1 MNTRPFDLEAAK
13 RGEAICTAAGTAL
26 RFVECSPE
34 NPIYPVLCVHP
45 DGRFDTYTTGG
56 VRYNFAPD
64 SGLNLCMVVKTK
76 TVWVNL
82 YLNSEGNVTTH
93 GVAFGTEE
101 AAASFNKECIL
112 RTVSVEI
119 PS

>member
-1 MNTRPFDLEAAK
+1 MNTRPFDLEAAT

-34 NPIYPVLCVHP
+34 SPNYPVLCAHP

-56 VRYNFAPD
+56 VRYNFAPE

-82 YLNSEGNVTTH
+82 YEMSGRVTTV
-93 GVAFGTEE
+93 GPDFLSEKE
-101 AAASFNKECIL
+101 AIAYAGSAVL
-112 RTVSVEI
+112 RTVSVEV
-119 PS
+119 PV